1 MQKEALLNEQ
11 FSRSLSA
18 EDTLFGH
25 DEYDY
30 EEYRTRHE
38 ASGRDRVHAYRFGK
52 FTILHLS
59 GRQIEL
65 SKEFRDPKTPQAIEE
80 MSQKILQKGYD
91 FRY

>member
-1 MQKEALLNEQ
+1 MSMTKEALLNEQ

-38 ASGRDRVHAYRFGK
+38 ASGRDRVHA
-52 FTILHLS
+52 
-59 GRQIEL
+59 
-65 SKEFRDPKTPQAIEE
+65 
-80 MSQKILQKGYD
+80 
-91 FRY
+91 